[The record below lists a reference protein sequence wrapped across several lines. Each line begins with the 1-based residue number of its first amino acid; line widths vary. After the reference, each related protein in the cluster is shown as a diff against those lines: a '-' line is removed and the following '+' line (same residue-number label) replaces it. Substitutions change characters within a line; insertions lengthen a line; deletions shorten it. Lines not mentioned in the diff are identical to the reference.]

1 MSTLNVNN
9 INPQSGGNVNITG
22 LNLSGSTNIITN
34 EGDQHIEGKLV
45 VTGSIVISGS
55 SITDYGDQRYYLS
68 PTDEHTHEV
77 LLTTNVHDPCL
88 IVSGTTGF
96 VGIGERHPS
105 HRLTISASDGGTD
118 PVRITHLNPGGNKFV
133 TINDEGI
140 LKKADSGTVIM
151 YSGSQIIT
159 GSLIVSGSSIT
170 DFGTQT
176 YNLGDDDDHVVQPAN
191 TSLLAGESFFIVSG
205 STGFVGVGEREP
217 SHRFHVSTSF
227 NVDPVRIENLQ
238 PGGLHY
244 VTITNEGVLKYS
256 TSGSSGGSTN
266 ITGSQTI
273 SGSQTI
279 TGSSNIS
286 GSSNVNGS
294 QNITGSLNI
303 NGTMNQTGSMLK
315 SGSFIHI
322 GPIDTTGD
330 LIVTG
335 SQQVS
340 GSITLIGD
348 NGLIV
353 GNTAVITPITQVG
366 NLTITGSQNVTGS
379 QNIIG
384 PVLTSGSTIVN
395 LDYGTGAEATNDR
408 EFLVKSNRNNGETI
422 DSTNMIH
429 VTQSGGEHILNMGGN
444 GSKINLKGIVG
455 LHPSPNFG
463 SNDQVRFSGSIN
475 PEVANTFYIGSSSRY
490 TWKGVNSQM
499 VSASLVTGSAVYSD
513 DYKVNGFQ
521 LATAIGFL
529 GYADM
534 YIGPSTSGRLNI
546 DANNI
551 KLDAPTTASIISA
564 SGDISTSG
572 KILANTGSLDY
583 LLLTGLPTTEP
594 HTSGALWVSGSG
606 LGSAS
611 GSKYLM
617 VYGY

>member
-1 MSTLNVNN
+1 
-9 INPQSGGNVNITG
+9 
-22 LNLSGSTNIITN
+22 
-34 EGDQHIEGKLV
+34 
-45 VTGSIVISGS
+45 
-55 SITDYGDQRYYLS
+55 
-68 PTDEHTHEV
+68 
-77 LLTTNVHDPCL
+77 
-88 IVSGTTGF
+88 
-96 VGIGERHPS
+96 
-105 HRLTISASDGGTD
+105 
-118 PVRITHLNPGGNKFV
+118 
-133 TINDEGI
+133 
-140 LKKADSGTVIM
+140 
-151 YSGSQIIT
+151 
-159 GSLIVSGSSIT
+159 
-170 DFGTQT
+170 
-176 YNLGDDDDHVVQPAN
+176 
-191 TSLLAGESFFIVSG
+191 
-205 STGFVGVGEREP
+205 
-217 SHRFHVSTSF
+217 
-227 NVDPVRIENLQ
+227 
-238 PGGLHY
+238 
-244 VTITNEGVLKYS
+244 
-256 TSGSSGGSTN
+256 
-266 ITGSQTI
+266 
-273 SGSQTI
+273 
-279 TGSSNIS
+279 
-286 GSSNVNGS
+286 
-294 QNITGSLNI
+294 
-303 NGTMNQTGSMLK
+303 MLK
-315 SGSFIHI
+315 SGSLINI
-322 GPIDTTGD
+322 GPVDVTGD

-490 TWKGVNSQM
+490 PWKGVNSQM

>member
-490 TWKGVNSQM
+490 PWKGVNSQM